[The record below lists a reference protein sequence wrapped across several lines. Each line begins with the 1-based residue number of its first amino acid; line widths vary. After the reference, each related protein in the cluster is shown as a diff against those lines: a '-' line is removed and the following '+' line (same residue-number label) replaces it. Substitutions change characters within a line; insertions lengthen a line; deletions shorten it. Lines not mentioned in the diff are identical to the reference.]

1 MSSVRYTEY
10 EEVEVQ
16 VRKKFVV
23 IAASAV
29 LAAVGLGTA
38 AAPTF
43 AASTTV
49 KATGNDT
56 WSPSSKTVS
65 KGTKVVWKNPSDDD
79 HNVVSYKGAWS
90 KSSSLAEGGSTSFAF
105 RKGGTFKYRCTLHSS
120 LNDGK
125 CQGMCGKVVVR

>member
-1 MSSVRYTEY
+1 MK
-10 EEVEVQ
+10 
-16 VRKKFVV
+16 VRKRVTAIAMGAVV
-23 IAASAV
+23 
-29 LAAVGLGTA
+29 AAVGVGMA
-38 AAPTF
+38 AAPTL

-79 HNVVSYKGAWS
+79 HNVVSYKGSWS
-90 KSSSLAEGGSTSFAF
+90 KSSSLAEGGSTSYAF
-105 RKGGTFKYRCTLHSS
+105 RKGGTFKYRCSLHSS

-125 CQGMCGKVVVR
+125 CEGMCGKVVVR